1 MENLESTLEHYI
13 RYKIDEFK
21 VNFFPDCDVISFYG
35 GITEWAKLIYQPE
48 LELIG
53 KAALTRAHRFLV
65 IILDTGG
72 GSVESVEKMVE
83 ITRHFYQEVYF
94 IVPDSAMSAGTIWC
108 MSGDKIYMDYAS
120 SLGPIDPQV
129 LSQERKWVPAL
140 GYLDKVEEIIGKS
153 RDGSVTQA
161 ELMMLNGLDIAE
173 LKRYEEAKELS
184 KDLLKKWLVEYKFRD
199 WIAHQSNQELA
210 GQIVTK
216 EQKIERAEEIA
227 SALSD
232 NKKWHSHSRTIGI
245 NTLIYDLRLK
255 IEDYTDNEE
264 LSSNLRVLHRL
275 LIEYRAKT
283 NKEIVSISSIPIFSN
298 DPENE
303 QPTA

>member
-1 MENLESTLEHYI
+1 MENLENTLEHYI

-21 VNFFPDCDVISFYG
+21 NNFFPDCDVISFYG
-35 GITEWAKLIYQPE
+35 GITDWAKLIYQPE

-53 KAALTRAHRFLV
+53 TAAQQRSNRFLV
-65 IILDTGG
+65 ILLDTGG

-129 LSQERKWVPAL
+129 LSQDKKWVPAL
-140 GYLDKVEEIIGKS
+140 GYLDKAEEIIRKS
-153 RDGSVTQA
+153 MNNNVSQA
-161 ELMMLNGLDIAE
+161 ELMMLQGLDIAE

-199 WIAHQSNQELA
+199 WQTHSSNQDLA
-210 GQIVTK
+210 GQPVTP
-216 EQKIERAEEIA
+216 EQKVQRAEEIA

-245 NTLIYDLRLK
+245 NTLVYDLRLK
-255 IEDYTDNEE
+255 IEDYTEDTD
-264 LSSNLRVLHRL
+264 LRANLRELHRL
-275 LIEYRAKT
+275 LVEYRVKT
-283 NKEIVSISSIPIFSN
+283 NKEIVSISSIPFGRSSATT
-298 DPENE
+298 E
-303 QPTA
+303 

>member
-21 VNFFPDCDVISFYG
+21 TNFFPECDVISFYG

-53 KAALTRAHRFLV
+53 RAAQTRLQRYLV

-140 GYLDKVEEIIGKS
+140 GYLDKVEEIIQKS
-153 RDGSVTQA
+153 RDGTVTQA

-199 WIAHQSNQELA
+199 WHVHQSNQALA
-210 GQIVTK
+210 GQVVTK
-216 EQKIERAEEIA
+216 DQKIERAEEIA

-255 IEDYTDNEE
+255 IEDYTENED

-283 NKEIVSISSIPIFSN
+283 NKEIVSISSIPAYGN
-298 DPENE
+298 EPDNE
-303 QPTA
+303 QTTA